1 MQRME
6 AFIPTLAHIA
16 VQRARWQA
24 LATCDK
30 VVEARDGQLIETAAN
45 GTVRVIRTIAKPMAV
60 STSTEPRL
68 RPKLNVSAPLS
79 RSSLVSIDEMAFSA
93 CAFNAGVEA
102 VCT

>member
-1 MQRME
+1 MARPSPINEKSMQRME

-60 STSTEPRL
+60 AMGTKRI
-68 RPKLNVSAPLS
+68 RAYRAPL
-79 RSSLVSIDEMAFSA
+79 
-93 CAFNAGVEA
+93 
-102 VCT
+102 